1 MSDLKTELELARA
14 LFGPQSSGGLG
25 VRRVTATATSG
36 SSDGTV
42 SVDVG
47 GEVVEVPVI
56 GAVSTGDEV
65 QLLVDNGAPIAVAA
79 TGWGDQLQDEVDTAS
94 AIASATN
101 QHFFADTSGVHVTE
115 QEGDA
120 TTGPNVL
127 LNSQGQLFRNGSSV
141 LASFSPS
148 GIDFYSGWNL
158 PTASYTSTGIK
169 LGNVYYPSILNLGSD
184 GMTVSTSQ
192 GIIAKIDDEDAADN
206 VTVLASNETV
216 AAGATYPPLIGTV
229 GDWVPGQRINA
240 YSVVGGERQ
249 PLPSGVEL
257 HTNVVEVGT
266 VLRYSWWVTNS
277 TSAAVVIDVERV
289 VPGDGFRY
297 GKGPFCV
304 KFEDGSVTGGTY
316 NGVNVEELAATV
328 AAMAPTVETIGNWTV
343 EKRADGIIEAT
354 RTITGSLAVTSSY
367 AGRYISALQST
378 SLPSG
383 LFTAIDWAGVEVAY
397 SPGLWDAHLTTVST
411 STVNYYIACN
421 ASTTANITRR
431 IYVRGR

>member
-79 TGWGDQLQDEVDTAS
+79 TGWGDQLQTEVDTAS

-115 QEGDA
+115 QDGDA
-120 TTGPNVL
+120 ETGPNVL
-127 LNSQGQLFRNGSSV
+127 LNSVGMVYRYDTDELVSIERRVSGTAQGGVLVFNPDGTDGGYIEGFDGHTTIHQTDGPVDVVSEPQTDPGTGHAAVHMRLVDEPDANGSGIWYIDGRYAGSTYRLLQLQSNGKLETNGIVAKPHGVFDQTLTTNGIEVQDAIGGTLFRVAYDGTIESSAYGV
-141 LASFSPS
+141 S
-148 GIDFYSGWNL
+148 
-158 PTASYTSTGIK
+158 
-169 LGNVYYPSILNLGSD
+169 
-184 GMTVSTSQ
+184 TVS
-192 GIIAKIDDEDAADN
+192 G
-206 VTVLASNETV
+206 
-216 AAGATYPPLIGTV
+216 
-229 GDWVPGQRINA
+229 
-240 YSVVGGERQ
+240 
-249 PLPSGVEL
+249 
-257 HTNVVEVGT
+257 
-266 VLRYSWWVTNS
+266 
-277 TSAAVVIDVERV
+277 
-289 VPGDGFRY
+289 
-297 GKGPFCV
+297 
-304 KFEDGSVTGGTY
+304 
-316 NGVNVEELAATV
+316 
-328 AAMAPTVETIGNWTV
+328 WTV
-343 EKRADGIIEAT
+343 ERRPGGIIEAT
-354 RTITGSLAVTSSY
+354 RTITGSLAVTTSY
-367 AGRYISALQST
+367 AGQYISTAQST

-383 LFTAIDWAGVEVAY
+383 LFTTIDWAGVEVSY
-397 SPGLWDAHLTTVST
+397 SPGLWDAHLTSVTT
-411 STVNYYIACN
+411 SSIGYYIACN